1 VKTEPIVAAQVAF
14 DADGVPHSTAFGDVY
29 RPREGTPFDQ
39 AREVFLAGNGLP
51 ARWRGRERFTILETG
66 FGLGHNFLATWQ
78 AWRDDAQRC
87 ARLHY
92 VAIDKHPP
100 TRADL
105 VNYLARALDAT
116 PLAALG
122 RQLAD
127 AWPPLTP
134 NVHALR
140 FESGRLQL
148 LLAFGDAAALARECV
163 LQANA
168 FFLDG
173 FAPARNA
180 AMWTPA
186 LFKSLARMAAP
197 QATAATWSA
206 ARVVRDGLAA
216 AGFEA
221 HAAAGPGRKRD
232 ITLGRFAPRFLPAP
246 PPSRRLPLRAPR
258 EAIVVGAGLAGAGV
272 ARALAAQ
279 GVACTVLDAQAQP
292 AAGASG
298 NPAALYH
305 GTVGAQD
312 TPHTRWYRAASFAA
326 AQWVRDAHV
335 SPRGLLRLHASGDV
349 AAMRALLAAQA
360 LPPDVVQALDAAQ
373 ASERAGITIT
383 QPAWWFAQGGSAD
396 PAALVAHALAAPGVR
411 FVADAAVASIEPTAE
426 GWRALDAHGR
436 ELAAA
441 SILVLANAHAAMRL
455 AGLPAAWS
463 TRIRGQVSWFAP
475 PPAWAALRVPVAS
488 GSYALRLPDGA
499 VLIGATQQADDDD
512 AQVRDADHAANLERA
527 RDLLRHEL
535 DVDVATMH
543 GRVGWRAMTYD
554 RLPQAG
560 AVPDLDAPLPARRD
574 APRLVP
580 RRDGLFLATGLGTR
594 GLTSAALVGELVS
607 AQACGTPWPLE
618 ADLADAIDPARMAL
632 KR

>member
-1 VKTEPIVAAQVAF
+1 MKTEPIAAAQIAF
-14 DADGVPHSTAFGDVY
+14 DANGVPHASAFGDVY

-39 AREVFLAGNGLP
+39 AREVFLAGNGMP
-51 ARWRGRERFTILETG
+51 ACWRGRERFTILETG

-105 VNYLARALDAT
+105 AQALETT

-122 RQLAD
+122 LQLVD

-140 FESGRLQL
+140 FESGRVQL
-148 LLAFGDAAALARECV
+148 LLAFGAAETLARELV
-163 LQANA
+163 LQADA
-168 FFLDG
+168 FYLDG

-180 AMWTPA
+180 AMWTPQ
-186 LFKSLARMAAP
+186 LLKSLARLAAP

-216 AGFEA
+216 AGFDVQ
-221 HAAAGPGRKRD
+221 AAAGPGRKRD
-232 ITLGRFAPRFLPAP
+232 ITLARYAPRFAPAP
-246 PPSRRLPLRAPR
+246 PPGRGRPLRAPH

-279 GVACTVLDAQAQP
+279 GLACTVLDAQARP

-298 NPAALYH
+298 NRAALFH
-305 GTVGAQD
+305 GTVGAGD
-312 TPHTRWYRAASFAA
+312 TPHTRWYRAAAFAA
-326 AQWVRDAHV
+326 AQWMREAGL
-335 SPRGLLRLHASGDV
+335 PPGGLLRLHAAHDV

-360 LPPDVVQALDAAQ
+360 LPPQVVQALDAPQ
-373 ASERAGITIT
+373 ASARAGVTLAR
-383 QPAWWFAQGGSAD
+383 PAWWFAQGGWAD
-396 PAALVAHALAAPGVR
+396 PAALVARTLDVPGVR
-411 FVADAAVASIEPTAE
+411 FQARATVASIEPIDD
-426 GWRALDAHGR
+426 GWRALDTHGR

-441 SILVLANAHAAMRL
+441 PILVLANADAALRL
-455 AGLPAAWS
+455 AGLPAPWLS
-463 TRIRGQVSWFAP
+463 RVRGQVSWFTP
-475 PPAWAALRVPVAS
+475 PPALAALRVPVAS
-488 GSYALRLPDGA
+488 GSYALRLPDGTL
-499 VLIGATQQADDDD
+499 LIGATQQPDDND
-512 AQVRDADHAANLERA
+512 AQVRSSDHAANIERA
-527 RDLLRHEL
+527 CELLGCDLAI
-535 DVDVATMH
+535 DPATMH
-543 GRVGWRAMTYD
+543 GRVGWRAVTRD
-554 RLPQAG
+554 RLPLAG
-560 AVPDLDAPLPARRD
+560 AAPDLAAPLPRRRD

-580 RRDGLFLATGLGTR
+580 RREGLFLATGLGTR
-594 GLTSAALVGELVS
+594 GLTSAALVGEVVA

-618 ADLADAIDPARMAL
+618 ADLADAIDPARCVL
-632 KR
+632 KAAT